1 MRLMRDLPA
10 FLPLAVGIVAAC
22 SGDAGAGKPAAWR
35 LVEDL
40 RIGGADTGVT
50 SFNDI
55 RGLAVAR
62 DGGIFVLD
70 YQTQE
75 IRLFDSTGRF
85 VTLVARRG
93 EGPGELAGAN
103 GMATGPD
110 GALVVNDPRTRRFSV
125 YDPGGAF
132 VRQHTVPGWGYG
144 YRWVGGID
152 TAGRVYE
159 EFYLPNDTTRYVRRF
174 TPDFSRTDTLTM
186 PVCAPELKRSS
197 YLWTVRDKGR
207 EIAHGVMGVPY
218 SAERVGYVDAQ
229 GSVWCARSDRDD
241 IAQLDLASRDT
252 IRLIHGGRSAVPIS
266 PAQHDSA
273 VASVKAFAKGM
284 GPPDP
289 DLSRIGSDLPI
300 VRNLTTDDQG
310 RLWVLAGTADT
321 VSVYDVYAADGHPIA
336 TVRAGFAGT
345 SDAGWHPVIRGDRF
359 YTVTTDADGVPSV
372 VRAHL
377 VRTR

>member
-1 MRLMRDLPA
+1 MRLMQGLPA
-10 FLPLAVGIVAAC
+10 FVPLAAVVLAAC
-22 SGDAGAGKPAAWR
+22 SGDAGAGRPAAWR

-50 SFNDI
+50 SFNDV
-55 RGLAVAR
+55 RGLAVSR

-85 VTLVARRG
+85 VKLVARRG
-93 EGPGELAGAN
+93 EGPGELADAN

-125 YDPGGAF
+125 YAPGGAF

-144 YRWVGGID
+144 YRWGGGVD

-159 EFYLPNDTTRYVRRF
+159 EFYVRNDTTSYVRRF
-174 TPDFSRTDTLTM
+174 SPDFLRTDTLRL
-186 PVCAPELKRSS
+186 PACAPELKRSN
-197 YLWTVRDKGR
+197 YLWMVKDKGR

-218 SAERVGYVDAQ
+218 SPERVGYVDPRGNA
-229 GSVWCARSDRDD
+229 WCARSDRDD
-241 IAQLDLASRDT
+241 IVQLDLVSRDT
-252 IRLIHGGRSAVPIS
+252 VRVIHGARSAVPIS
-266 PAQHDSA
+266 SAQHDSA
-273 VASVKAFAKGM
+273 VASVKAFARGM

-300 VRNLTTDDQG
+300 IRTLSTDDEG
-310 RLWVLAGTADT
+310 RLWVLAGTADS
-321 VSVYDVYAADGHPIA
+321 VSVYDLYAADGHAIA
-336 TVRAGFAGT
+336 TVRADFAGA
-345 SDAGWHPVIRGDRF
+345 SDAEWHPVIRGDRF
-359 YTVTTDADGVPSV
+359 YTVTTDADGVPSI